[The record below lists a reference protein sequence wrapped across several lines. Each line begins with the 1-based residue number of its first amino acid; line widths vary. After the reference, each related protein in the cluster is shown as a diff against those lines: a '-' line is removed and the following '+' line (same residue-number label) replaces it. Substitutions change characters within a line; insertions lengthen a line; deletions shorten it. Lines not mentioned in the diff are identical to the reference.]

1 MAYPPTPCILEP
13 MTHTIREK
21 HKLLIRV
28 RRLRGQV
35 EAIERALEEESG
47 CDKVMHLIA
56 GVKGATS
63 SLMAEV
69 MEDHVRQH
77 FVEAKRRPDA
87 SMADAAEQ
95 LIDVVHAYLK

>member
-1 MAYPPTPCILEP
+1 MS
-13 MTHTIREK
+13 HTIREK
-21 HKLLIRV
+21 QKLLIRV

-35 EAIERALEEESG
+35 EAIERALEGESS

-69 MEDHVRQH
+69 MEDHVREH
-77 FVEAKRRPDA
+77 FVEAKGKSTGSLA
-87 SMADAAEQ
+87 EAAER
-95 LIDVVHAYLK
+95 LIDVVHAYIK

>member
-1 MAYPPTPCILEP
+1 MS
-13 MTHTIREK
+13 HTIREQQ
-21 HKLLIRV
+21 KLLIRV

-35 EAIERALEEESG
+35 DAIERALEEESG

-69 MEDHVRQH
+69 MEDHVRGH
-77 FVEAKRRPDA
+77 FVDAKRKNYG

-95 LIDVVHAYLK
+95 LIDVLHAYVK